1 MFSSIDTM
9 CAALA
14 VSEVVEKPYGLSPG
28 LVSFS
33 GDYSSEDYCKWIEQ
47 SNGDPLP
54 APLALYIQDS
64 CAGDSPPVRGAD
76 ISSSRRLKAI
86 ECELTLQ
93 GALFDSDRPV
103 QQLICSGSIS
113 TDWTDDQLY
122 RLVAIVQESFSVN
135 QSGIANWCACVGF
148 VIPPHARLRLLRILG
163 FNSVRF
169 AYSDHAGAGNAL
181 DELGVA
187 INQARWLGIQQM
199 VVDLCFHE
207 QHVFTPIQT
216 MERFLAEQC
225 PDRVRLIGAHD
236 NRYQSLSRMLSSIG
250 YQNIGLDWFLR
261 ADDFFLQAKTAGTL
275 QWSLLGFT
283 VLLNL
288 DVIGIG
294 PGALSAVG
302 EFYAANEPHWETYQ
316 ALLNQQKIPVVR
328 GIELEADDVL
338 RREIMGMILAASCI
352 RVAAIEEK
360 WGIQFKK
367 FFAYETECLRD
378 FEQRN
383 WLEWRA
389 DSIRIRVQGYHEL
402 TELCRLFDQR
412 ARQQLSQPTL
422 SLI

>member
-1 MFSSIDTM
+1 MFSSIDTN
-9 CAALA
+9 CSALA
-14 VSEVVEKPYGLSPG
+14 VPDVVEKSYGLYPG
-28 LVSFS
+28 LASFS
-33 GDYSSEDYCKWIEQ
+33 ADYSAEDYCNWIEQ

-64 CAGDSPPVRGAD
+64 FAGDSPPVRGAN
-76 ISSSRRLKAI
+76 ISSSRRLNAI
-86 ECELTLQ
+86 ECELILQ

-122 RLVAIVQESFSVN
+122 RLVAVVQESFSVN
-135 QSGIANWCACVGF
+135 QSGIANWCACMGF
-148 VIPPHARLRLLRILG
+148 EIPSQSRLRLLRILG
-163 FNSVRF
+163 FSRVRF
-169 AYSDHAGAGNAL
+169 AYSDHADAGNAL

-187 INQARWLGIQQM
+187 IKKARQLGIQQIM
-199 VVDLCFHE
+199 VDLSFHD
-207 QHVFTPIQT
+207 QNVFTPIQT
-216 MERFLAEQC
+216 MERFLAEQS
-225 PDRVRLIGAHD
+225 PERVRLICDHD
-236 NRYQSLSRMLSSIG
+236 NRYQSLTRILSSIG

-261 ADDFFLQAKTAGTL
+261 ADDFFLQAKAAGTL
-275 QWSLLGFT
+275 HWSLLGFT
-283 VLLNL
+283 IMPNP

-302 EFYAANEPHWETYQ
+302 EFYAANASHWETYQ

-378 FEQRN
+378 LERKH
-383 WLEWRA
+383 WLEWQA

-402 TELCRLFDQR
+402 TELCRLFDHR
-412 ARQQLSQPTL
+412 AREQLSRSSS
-422 SLI
+422 SLV